1 MKEAEHQNRRIDL
14 SLGSDVRPFGD
25 SLGLVQ
31 TTDPLLGTS
40 VLCTLCQ
47 KLLASLNR
55 KAPLFLASRYDR
67 SIFTGFSHFGHLSSI
82 TPVVGVILSRTR
94 QPQFGHFFDTRMSFR
109 FSANIII
116 SHYNIQNFVRVPQML
131 FAKEAEP
138 HHPDAQS
145 LFGHPE
151 QIAHIAEAKYE
162 ASWVDEAEGL
172 SALLDDDW

>member
-1 MKEAEHQNRRIDL
+1 MLHDP
-14 SLGSDVRPFGD
+14 DVRPFGD

-82 TPVVGVILSRTR
+82 TPVVGVILSSTR

-116 SHYNIQNFVRVPQML
+116 SHYNIQYFVRVP
-131 FAKEAEP
+131 
-138 HHPDAQS
+138 
-145 LFGHPE
+145 
-151 QIAHIAEAKYE
+151 
-162 ASWVDEAEGL
+162 
-172 SALLDDDW
+172 